1 MCVCDY
7 KKNSPLENMTIR
19 NFENIIVVRFKNI
32 VVGNLKNIAAGN
44 EYRKNKEILKK
55 E

>member
-1 MCVCDY
+1 
-7 KKNSPLENMTIR
+7 MTIR

-32 VVGNLKNIAAGN
+32 VVGNLKNIAVGN